1 MENIELAYMKY
12 VHIQEIKEKQE
23 IIGNLSVFI
32 LVEYIKFYQKENTK
46 LENIMFLQYMSPKKE
61 LL

>member
-1 MENIELAYMKY
+1 MKY
-12 VHIQEIKEKQE
+12 VHIQEIKERQE

-32 LVEYIKFYQKENTK
+32 LVEYVKFYQKENMK
-46 LENIMFLQYMSPKKE
+46 LENIMFLQYMSLKKE